1 MERSQIHKLA
11 DLARLDLSPELES
24 RLADDLTQLLGLV
37 SELQQVDV
45 SGVVPMAHPQAE
57 RAMLRADI
65 VTATDG
71 VDALERMAPDM
82 SQGLFRVPKVIE

>member
-1 MERSQIHKLA
+1 MERSTIHKLA

-45 SGVVPMAHPQAE
+45 DGVLPMAHPQAD
-57 RAMLRADI
+57 RAMLRADV
-65 VTATDG
+65 VTEGDS
-71 VDALERMAPDM
+71 VDALERLAPDM